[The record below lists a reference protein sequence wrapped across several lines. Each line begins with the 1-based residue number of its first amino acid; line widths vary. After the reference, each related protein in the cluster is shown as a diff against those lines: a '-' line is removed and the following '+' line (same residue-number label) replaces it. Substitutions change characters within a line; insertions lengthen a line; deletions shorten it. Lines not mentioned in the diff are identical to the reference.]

1 MNIIEPCCAERQLPA
16 LLREQKGRAV
26 MFQTYGDVTFD
37 NLLKS
42 VSCMAGDNQLTM
54 TLSMTEYV
62 TDKMKRTIKRYQD
75 RGWITEVRLLEGEVE
90 GDAFVFE
97 GAKGVVVIQG
107 TITDIRLGLAVPIL
121 YAGQFTT
128 DVSQVPLAEFLA
140 SRYRM
145 LSARQEKQTKTN
157 TRKNKKEN
165 ESTEEMA

>member
-54 TLSMTEYV
+54 TLAVRDV

-75 RGWITEVRLLEGEVE
+75 RGWITEVRLLEGDVE
-90 GDAFVFE
+90 GDAIVIE
-97 GAKGVVVIQG
+97 GSRGVVVIQG
-107 TITDIRLGLAVPIL
+107 TIIDKSLGIAIPIL
-121 YAGQFTT
+121 YAGQFATW
-128 DVSQVPLAEFLA
+128 QPVPLVEFLA
-140 SRYRM
+140 SRYRT
-145 LSARQEKQTKTN
+145 LSARQEKQNKTK